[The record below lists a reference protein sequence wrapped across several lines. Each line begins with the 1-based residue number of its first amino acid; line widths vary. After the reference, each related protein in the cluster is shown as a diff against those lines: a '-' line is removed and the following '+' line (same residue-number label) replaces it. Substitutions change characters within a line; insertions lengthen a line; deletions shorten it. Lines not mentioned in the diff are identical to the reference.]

1 MFLIVASLYKK
12 FPIIWI
18 LKTSFQILPQLF
30 WPLGFSLVG
39 IQGSFICN
47 WVP

>member
-1 MFLIVASLYKK
+1 MSLIVASLYND

-30 WPLGFSLVG
+30 VPLDFSLVG